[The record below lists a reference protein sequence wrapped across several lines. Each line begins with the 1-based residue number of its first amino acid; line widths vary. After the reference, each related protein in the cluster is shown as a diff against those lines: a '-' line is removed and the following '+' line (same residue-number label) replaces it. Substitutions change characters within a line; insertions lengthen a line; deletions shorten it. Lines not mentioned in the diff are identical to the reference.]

1 MSIQDLIASVNDRL
15 TPTERRIAEAISADP
30 SLLTFGTVTDLARC
44 VATSPPSIVRFASK
58 LGFGGF
64 RDLQSQAR
72 ESLSQ
77 QMKRPSHRIRRPEG
91 STSPIRVA
99 VEDAVH
105 ATFDALAD
113 DRLAA
118 LVEPIVSAPSVWIL
132 SGETSMAGAMAL
144 HSGLSMVREQVTLV
158 HEHSAGSDL
167 CGAASGDTAV
177 VLDFARYRRSS
188 ICAARTLAE
197 RGVSIVAITDGPLS
211 PLASLTQTWVGLT
224 IPAVGPFDSSIPAVI
239 AAELLVAQVV
249 RQIGDEARDRID
261 QLEALWE
268 ATGTFLNYSPRPDP
282 KPRAPRL
289 PDQGSSSTARN

>member
-15 TPTERRIAEAISADP
+15 TPTERRIAEAITADP
-30 SLLTFGTVTDLARC
+30 SLLAFGTVSDLARQ

-64 RDLQSQAR
+64 RDLQSQAQDN
-72 ESLSQ
+72 LAQ
-77 QMKRPSHRIRRPEG
+77 QMRRPIHRIRRPQE
-91 STSPIRVA
+91 SMSPIRFA

-105 ATFDALAD
+105 ATFDALD
-113 DRLAA
+113 QERLTA
-118 LVEPIVSAPSVWIL
+118 LAEPIVRARQVWIL
-132 SGETSMAGAMAL
+132 SGETSMAGAMAMQ
-144 HSGLSMVREQVTLV
+144 SGLSMVRDQVAIV
-158 HEHSAGSDL
+158 HEHSTGRDL
-167 CGAASGDTAV
+167 CGAASGDVAV

-188 ICAARTLAE
+188 ISAARILAE
-197 RGVSIVAITDGPLS
+197 RGVNIVAITDGPLS

-249 RQIGDEARDRID
+249 RLIGDEAHDRID

-268 ATGTFLNYSPRPDP
+268 ATGTFLRYSPRPS
-282 KPRAPRL
+282 R
-289 PDQGSSSTARN
+289 